1 MRTGSLKGEPTGKV
15 IDRKE
20 VQGGNDPGSCRG
32 KIAVVGL
39 GPGDPK
45 YLTIRA
51 QEVIEEADV
60 IVGYKTY
67 MDLIKPLLKQQV
79 IEESGMRK
87 EIQRGKRAIE
97 LALSGKKVAV
107 ISSGD
112 PGIYGMAGVILGLLE
127 QDVEKE
133 RIEVEV
139 VPGVSAANAAAAVVG
154 APLMHD
160 NAYISLSNL
169 LTPWSVI
176 EKRLDLASA
185 GDFVIT
191 LYNPKSKGRPDL
203 INKAQEIILKHRNPE
218 TPVAVVRNARREGE
232 SFVLTTLKDFT
243 QEEIDMFTVVII
255 GNSQSYIAD
264 GRLITP
270 RGYNI

>member
-1 MRTGSLKGEPTGKV
+1 MKENKHLGFSYSKFVEKTVGVGAVCEPAALKGSRQGRLLIGK
-15 IDRKE
+15 RSRE
-20 VQGGNDPGSCRG
+20 GNDPGSCRG

-169 LTPWSVI
+169 SN
-176 EKRLDLASA
+176 
-185 GDFVIT
+185 T
-191 LYNPKSKGRPDL
+191 LVCN
-203 INKAQEIILKHRNPE
+203 
-218 TPVAVVRNARREGE
+218 
-232 SFVLTTLKDFT
+232 
-243 QEEIDMFTVVII
+243 
-255 GNSQSYIAD
+255 
-264 GRLITP
+264 
-270 RGYNI
+270 